1 MRTWN
6 EAARDGVLSGTV
18 GSILMTATAAWLGRR
33 RTGSA
38 SAPTNA
44 TSQWVYGVDEAARQ
58 MQPSLRHTAT
68 GFAIHEAAGLMWG
81 TVYEKMQGARP
92 STSGALAAAA
102 ATTAVALIADYVV
115 SPRRFTPGFEAHL
128 KARDIALTY
137 VSFGVGLALV
147 GLLRSRRRARR
158 EREQGQALQQSFSE
172 NDGLDRALSP
182 LGIEQGTAL
191 ARPGL
196 SSERLSTD
204 YQAAERSH

>member
-1 MRTWN
+1 MKTWS

-44 TSQWVYGVDEAARQ
+44 TSQWIYGVDEASRQ
-58 MQPSLRHTAT
+58 MQPSLRHTVT

-81 TVYEKMQGARP
+81 TVYEKMQQRQ
-92 STSGALAAAA
+92 SGASASLGAAA
-102 ATTAVALIADYVV
+102 ATTAIALVADYVV

-137 VSFGVGLALV
+137 VSFGIGLALV
-147 GLLRSRRRARR
+147 GLLRNRRRVRA
-158 EREQGQALQQSFSE
+158 ERAQGKELQQ
-172 NDGLDRALSP
+172 DGFDRALAP
-182 LGIEQGTAL
+182 HGMEQGTGFASQV
-191 ARPGL
+191 R
-196 SSERLSTD
+196 STD
-204 YQAAERSH
+204 LQSAERSH